1 MKLFTAATLSIA
13 FVTPLA
19 AQWLHSRTPGIPR
32 TADGK
37 PNLAAPAP
45 RTADGKPDLNGLW
58 DMITD
63 AAVGNILV
71 RNAGDLQPADVQPWA
86 RALLQERAENFGKDN
101 PHYKCLPEGPGY
113 TTSLGMKRFLQ
124 TPGMLGILND
134 DLTYRQVF
142 LDGRALEPEP
152 NPTWMGYSVGHWDG
166 DTLVVQSNG
175 FNDKTWLLEGYP
187 HTEALRM
194 TERYRRIDFGHM
206 ELSVTYP
213 DPRAYNKAW
222 TMPLRAQLA
231 ADTELLEAVCN
242 ENEDTKQQH
251 WIGKAS
257 DSRKTAVQ
265 VAPEILAKYTGVYKG
280 PYLGRPRMVALTAS
294 GGTLFVSVNGGLPQP
309 VVAQSETLFTGTGLT
324 YQIVRDAQGF
334 ATDVIEGHVAGDFK
348 YARQK

>member
-1 MKLFTAATLSIA
+1 MKLFTAMTLSIA
-13 FVTPLA
+13 LAAPLA
-19 AQWLHSRTPGIPR
+19 AQWLHYRTPGIPR
-32 TADGK
+32 TPDGK
-37 PNLAAPAP
+37 PNLTAPAP
-45 RTADGKPDLNGLW
+45 RTPDGKPDLNGLW

-71 RNAGDLQPADVQPWA
+71 RNAGDLQPGDVQPWA
-86 RALLQERAENFGKDN
+86 RALLQQRAEDFGKDN
-101 PHYKCLPEGPGY
+101 PRYRCLPEGPGY

-124 TPGMLGILND
+124 TPTMLAMLND
-134 DLTYRQVF
+134 DLTYREIF
-142 LDGRALEPEP
+142 LDGRSLEPEP
-152 NPTWMGYSVGHWDG
+152 NPSWMGYSVGHWDG
-166 DTLVVQSNG
+166 DTLVVESNG

-194 TERYRRIDFGHM
+194 TERYRRIDFGHL
-206 ELSVTYP
+206 EISITYQ

-242 ENEDTKQQH
+242 ENADSKQQH

-257 DSRKTAVQ
+257 DSKETAVA
-265 VAPEILAKYTGVYKG
+265 VAPEVLAKYPGVYKG
-280 PYLGRPRMVALTAS
+280 LYLGRPRTVAVTLS
-294 GGTLFVSVNGGLPQP
+294 GGTVFVSVNGGSPQP
-309 VVAQSETLFTGTGLT
+309 VIPQSETMFTGTGLT
-324 YQIVRDAQGF
+324 YQFVRDSQGI